1 VLSCPHRFSSCPQLP
16 WVCCQDRSM
25 PGSPLLFIMAVFM
38 IAYMLVLSAL
48 VVGELRTGG
57 RQI

>member
-1 VLSCPHRFSSCPQLP
+1 
-16 WVCCQDRSM
+16 M
-25 PGSPLLFIMAVFM
+25 PGSPLPFIMAVFM